1 MNKVLKRMKEK
12 VIKNSVDVEA
22 KQNMIYFMT
31 EIKKIAK
38 EPHAVDFLKTSIE
51 SLKDDNALKELGIIV
66 QGMKIARG
74 VK

>member
-1 MNKVLKRMKEK
+1 
-12 VIKNSVDVEA
+12 
-22 KQNMIYFMT
+22 MIYFMT